1 VREWR
6 SLGRPAEALRIT
18 ISGTEADLDV
28 SRLRARHPAIDSYCR
43 LGARPLEVESAAY
56 QNSAAMIGDDGSCDV
71 TRAYVCLD
79 DEADALVGGLGLH
92 SRGETAGVRVTV
104 VLADEDAG
112 SGAVLSSDEGR
123 FNHISSFGVLT
134 AATSDQ
140 LLLRGVNEL
149 IARAQH
155 AQWLRAER
163 AKGVTKEINPNVT
176 EWENLSEEWREDNRR
191 FADDLYAK
199 LKETHCMLVPAPL
212 RDPREPPFTFTSD
225 ELEQLA
231 RHEHDRWMKSKRAD
245 GWTYGPVRDNA
256 AKIHDQLKPY
266 DELDENNKDK
276 DRDAIRELP
285 EMLELAG
292 FKIERLGSRVAT
304 RAPAE
309 TVGRYTP

>member
-1 VREWR
+1 
-6 SLGRPAEALRIT
+6 
-18 ISGTEADLDV
+18 
-28 SRLRARHPAIDSYCR
+28 LRARHPAIDSYCQ

-56 QNSAAMIGDDGSCDV
+56 QNSAAMVGDDGRCDV

-92 SRGETAGVRVTV
+92 SRGDTARVPVTV

-112 SGAVLSSDEGR
+112 SGAVLSSEEGR

-149 IARAQH
+149 IARTQH
-155 AQWLRAER
+155 AQWLRGER
-163 AKGVTKEINPNVT
+163 AKGVTREMNPNVT
-176 EWENLSEEWREDNRR
+176 EWENLPEAWREDNRR

-199 LKETHCMLVPAPL
+199 LKEIDCMLVPAPL
-212 RDPREPPFTFTSD
+212 RDPSEPPFSFSHD

-231 RHEHDRWMKSKRAD
+231 RHEHDRWVQSKEAD
-245 GWTYGPVRDNA
+245 GWRYGPVRDNA
-256 AKIHDQLKPY
+256 AKIHDQMKPY

-276 DRDAIRELP
+276 DRNAVRELP
-285 EMLELAG
+285 QMLELAG
-292 FKIERLGSRVAT
+292 FKIERLRVTDTGRAAT
-304 RAPAE
+304 RAPAAPLGPR
-309 TVGRYTP
+309 T